1 MSDRRIAQ
9 WSLVVAVLA
18 LVVSACAL
26 LLQRLQYQSDYEEAV
41 VVSPGVLPLKR
52 ITSAEPLEFELSV
65 INTAKSNTEY
75 FLRVNSNAACVDGIN
90 GRPQFIPCTYE
101 SRIIRLSKPEAGS
114 HQHIHK
120 LRLQAPSSVD
130 MPLLAYSSD
139 PKYFLEVE
147 IISSRN
153 GRSLFQSTCYYTFN
167 SERKSLDLYEPVLDT
182 SGQSKVLQAMYFP

>member
-1 MSDRRIAQ
+1 MSDRLIAKL
-9 WSLVVAVLA
+9 SLLTALLA
-18 LVVSACAL
+18 LAVSIIAL
-26 LLQRLQYQSDYEEAV
+26 FLQYSEYEEAV

-52 ITSAEPLEFELSV
+52 ITSAEPIEFDLSV

-75 FLRVNSNAACVDGIN
+75 FLRVHSNAACVDGIN
-90 GRPQFIPCTYE
+90 GRPQFIPCKYE

-130 MPLLAYSSD
+130 MPPLAYDSD
-139 PKYFLEVE
+139 PKYFFEVE
-147 IISSRN
+147 IISSRT
-153 GRSLFQSTCYYTFN
+153 GKSLFQSTCYYTFN

-182 SGQSKVLQAMYFP
+182 SGESKILQAMCFP